1 MILWLN
7 PVAGLSGD
15 MLLGA
20 LIDLGAPVDAMRAA
34 IASTRISGWQLH
46 DIEVDRGGLRARH
59 AQVELDQAGHGR
71 SGAELIAI
79 AASATPAPVG
89 QLAAAAV
96 RAIAETEALI
106 HGSSVDQVHLHEL
119 GGLDTLVDTIGVAA
133 ALHALGVT
141 DVWSAPLAL
150 GSGVVDSAHGRL
162 PVPAPATMALLA
174 GAHVTGLGPVGE
186 TVTPTGAALLLA
198 MGCQYG
204 PIPAMRI
211 IATGYGAGT
220 RQTPGYPNVLPA
232 ILGAA
237 AAAAA
242 PADGG
247 SGGGTEP
254 LAVLETTVD
263 DVTGELLGTI
273 PGHLIASGAV
283 DSWLTAVTG
292 KKGRPAYVITAL
304 CRPTAA
310 DAVRSALLAETGSL
324 GARLHVVQ
332 RYALPRTTTTVAV
345 AGHSIRVKVGPHG
358 AKPEHDDVAAAAL
371 ATGIPLR
378 LVAEEARA
386 AFASSRSSADPQN
399 QHSHRP
405 QPPAQPPRG
414 PGRNSVAWNGVA
426 TGDDLAPDQPS

>member
-34 IASTRISGWQLH
+34 IASTGISGWELR
-46 DIEVDRGGLRARH
+46 DVEVSRGGLRARH
-59 AQVELDQAGHGR
+59 AQVELDQAGPGR
-71 SGAELIAI
+71 SGAELLAI
-79 AASATPAPVG
+79 AASATPGPVG

-96 RAIAETEALI
+96 RAIAETEARI

-133 ALHALGVT
+133 ALHRLSVT
-141 DVWSAPLAL
+141 QVWSAPLAL

-198 MGCQYG
+198 MGCQFG

-220 RQTPGYPNVLPA
+220 RQTSGYPNVLPA

-237 AAAAA
+237 PVA
-242 PADGG
+242 PADDGD
-247 SGGGTEP
+247 GTEP

-273 PGHLIASGAV
+273 PGRLIASGAV
-283 DSWLTAVTG
+283 DSWMTAVTG

-304 CRPTAA
+304 CRPATA
-310 DAVRSALLAETGSL
+310 DAVRAVLLAETGSL
-324 GARLHVVQ
+324 GARLHVIE
-332 RYALPRTTTTVAV
+332 RYALPRTTTTVTV
-345 AGHSIRVKVGPHG
+345 AGHSIRVKRGPHG

-371 ATGIPLR
+371 ATGIPPR

-386 AFASSRSSADPQN
+386 AFASLQ
-399 QHSHRP
+399 
-405 QPPAQPPRG
+405 
-414 PGRNSVAWNGVA
+414 
-426 TGDDLAPDQPS
+426 TGSQ

>member
-34 IASTRISGWQLH
+34 IASTRISGWELR
-46 DIEVDRGGLRARH
+46 DVEVHRGGLRARH

-96 RAIAETEALI
+96 RAIAETEAVI
-106 HGSSVDQVHLHEL
+106 HGSSADQVHLHEL

-133 ALHALGVT
+133 AVHALGVT
-141 DVWSAPLAL
+141 QVWSAPLAL

-237 AAAAA
+237 A

-247 SGGGTEP
+247 GGEP

-273 PGHLIASGAV
+273 PGQLIASGAV

-304 CRPTAA
+304 CRPAAA

-332 RYALPRTTTTVAV
+332 RYALPRTTTTVTV
-345 AGHSIRVKVGPHG
+345 AGHSIRMKLGPHG

-371 ATGIPLR
+371 ASGIPLR

-386 AFASSRSSADPQN
+386 ALASLRSSADPQN
-399 QHSHRP
+399 KRIHRP
-405 QPPAQPPRG
+405 QRPA
-414 PGRNSVAWNGVA
+414 
-426 TGDDLAPDQPS
+426 

>member
-46 DIEVDRGGLRARH
+46 DIEVNRGGIRARH
-59 AQVELDQAGHGR
+59 ARVELDQAGHGR

-89 QLAAAAV
+89 QLATAAV

-141 DVWSAPLAL
+141 QVWSAPIAL

-211 IATGYGAGT
+211 IGTGYGAGT

-232 ILGAA
+232 VLGAA
-237 AAAAA
+237 AIAD
-242 PADGG
+242 DGG
-247 SGGGTEP
+247 GGDGDTEP

-273 PGHLIASGAV
+273 PGQLIASGAV

-304 CRPTAA
+304 CRPPAA
-310 DAVRSALLAETGSL
+310 DAIRTALLAETGSL

-332 RYALPRTTTTVAV
+332 RYALPRTTTTVTV
-345 AGHSIRVKVGPHG
+345 AGHSIRVKLGPHG

-371 ATGIPLR
+371 ATGMPLR
-378 LVAEEARA
+378 LVAEEARS
-386 AFASSRSSADPQN
+386 AFASLRSSADPQ
-399 QHSHRP
+399 S
-405 QPPAQPPRG
+405 
-414 PGRNSVAWNGVA
+414 S
-426 TGDDLAPDQPS
+426 SI

>member
-15 MLLGA
+15 MLLGT

-46 DIEVDRGGLRARH
+46 DVEVSRGGLRARH

-96 RAIAETEALI
+96 RAIAETEAHI

-133 ALHALGVT
+133 ALHTLGVT
-141 DVWSAPLAL
+141 QVWSAPLAL

-220 RQTPGYPNVLPA
+220 RQTRGYPNVLPA
-232 ILGAA
+232 ILGASASA
-237 AAAAA
+237 AAAA
-242 PADGG
+242 DGG
-247 SGGGTEP
+247 EGGTEP

-273 PGHLIASGAV
+273 PGKLIASGAV

-324 GARLHVVQ
+324 GVRLHVVQ
-332 RYALPRTTTTVAV
+332 RHALPRTTTTVTV
-345 AGHSIRVKVGPHG
+345 AGHSIRVKLGPHG

-371 ATGIPLR
+371 ATGIPIR
-378 LVAEEARA
+378 LLAEDARA
-386 AFASSRSSADPQN
+386 AFASLRSSADPQN
-399 QHSHRP
+399 QRSHHP
-405 QPPAQPPRG
+405 QPPARPRRG
-414 PGRNSVAWNGVA
+414 PGRDSSGCNGLA
-426 TGDDLAPDQPS
+426 TSDDIAPDQPS

>member
-20 LIDLGAPVDAMRAA
+20 LIDLGTPVDAMRAA

-46 DIEVDRGGLRARH
+46 DIEVNRGGLRARH

-141 DVWSAPLAL
+141 QVWSAPLAL

-174 GAHVTGLGPVGE
+174 GAHVTGLGQVGE

-204 PIPAMRI
+204 PIPEMRI

-232 ILGAA
+232 VLGAA
-237 AAAAA
+237 TL
-242 PADGG
+242 ADDD
-247 SGGGTEP
+247 GGGTEP

-273 PGHLIASGAV
+273 PGQLIASGAV

-304 CRPTAA
+304 CRPAAA

-332 RYALPRTTTTVAV
+332 RYALPRTATTVTV
-345 AGHSIRVKVGPHG
+345 AGHSIRVKLGPHG

-386 AFASSRSSADPQN
+386 AFASLRSSADLQN
-399 QHSHRP
+399 QRSHHP
-405 QPPAQPPRG
+405 QPPPRPRRG
-414 PGRNSVAWNGVA
+414 PGRNSSACNGLA
-426 TGDDLAPDQPS
+426 TSDDLAPDQPS

>member
-34 IASTRISGWQLH
+34 IASTRISGWELH
-46 DIEVDRGGLRARH
+46 DVEVHRGGLRARH

-96 RAIAETEALI
+96 RAIAETEAVI

-133 ALHALGVT
+133 AVHALGVSQ
-141 DVWSAPLAL
+141 VWSAPLAL

-174 GAHVTGLGPVGE
+174 GAHITGLGPVGE
-186 TVTPTGAALLLA
+186 TVTPTGAALLVA

-237 AAAAA
+237 AS
-242 PADGG
+242 ADGG
-247 SGGGTEP
+247 DGAEP

-273 PGHLIASGAV
+273 PGQLIANGAV
-283 DSWLTAVTG
+283 DSWLTAVIG

-304 CRPTAA
+304 CRPAAA

-332 RYALPRTTTTVAV
+332 RHALPRTTTTVTV
-345 AGHSIRVKVGPHG
+345 AGHSIRMKLGPHG

-371 ATGIPLR
+371 ASGVPLR

-386 AFASSRSSADPQN
+386 AFVTLRSSAGPQN
-399 QHSHRP
+399 QRIHHP
-405 QPPAQPPRG
+405 QPP
-414 PGRNSVAWNGVA
+414 V
-426 TGDDLAPDQPS
+426 